1 MGCATVTRP
10 LRIRGLVSILVALV
24 IGALAGCGGDEP
36 ATLRGLVRDQP
47 LDASGIT
54 LPEIDPD
61 TPDGPPRPFRVRAE
75 PGEILL
81 VYFGFTSCPDVCPT
95 TLFDLRAAVSRL
107 GDDADRVA
115 LAMVTVDPR
124 RDTPATLVGYL
135 ASFSE
140 RFHALRP
147 EDGEQL
153 MRAERAF
160 LASSAVTVDEDGEV
174 EVAHTAVTYA
184 VDDQGLVVVEWPF
197 GTSVD
202 TFEHDLAILLDR
214 ADVAREGSR

>member
-1 MGCATVTRP
+1 MGCATTTRAHRAP
-10 LRIRGLVSILVALV
+10 GLVFAVLAALF
-24 IGALAGCGGDEP
+24 GALAACGGDEP

-47 LDASGIT
+47 LDASEIT

-61 TPDGPPRPFRVRAE
+61 APDGPPRPFTVRAE

-107 GDDADRVA
+107 GADGDRVA
-115 LAMVTVDPR
+115 LAMVTVDPD
-124 RDTPATLVGYL
+124 RDTPAALVGYL
-135 ASFSE
+135 GSFSE

-147 EDGEQL
+147 EAPEQL
-153 MRAERAF
+153 ARAEQAF
-160 LASSAVTVDEDGEV
+160 LASSAVTVDQDGDV

-184 VDDQGLVVVEWPF
+184 VDDRGLVVVEWPF

-202 TFEHDLAILLDR
+202 TFEHDLAILIDR
-214 ADVAREGSR
+214 ADAAQDGSR